1 VIEERPSLRLTALMW
16 IGVTAA
22 PVAVVVE
29 LVSGVMFTDGGCS
42 TAGRGLAITTWTLA
56 VGIACGL
63 VALGGVLAALA
74 TVRATRDA
82 GEAPPLGRVH
92 FLGVVGIVV
101 SLLPL
106 AIIVMTTIGTVA
118 LPECVQS

>member
-1 VIEERPSLRLTALMW
+1 MIEQRPSLRLSVLMW

-22 PVAVVVE
+22 PIAVVVE

-42 TAGRGLAITTWTLA
+42 TAGRGLAISTWTA
-56 VGIACGL
+56 IVGIACAL

-82 GEAPPLGRVH
+82 GDAPPLGRVH

-106 AIIVMTTIGTVA
+106 AIIVMTTTGA
-118 LPECVQS
+118 LVLQECVQS